1 MVVETDG
8 YLALIEH
15 LSFNLNVFTNTN
27 GDTGNESVE
36 DIITDMI
43 STNIMAIFEQNP
55 ELHSSVRFQLLKEAD
70 SVVADL
76 GEVLAGV
83 WAKKATN
90 EQIVFLDEYIA
101 LVKNLFD
108 SAVAKYD

>member
-15 LSFNLNVFTNTN
+15 LSFNLDIFTTEL
-27 GDTGNESVE
+27 GDTGSESIE
-36 DIITDMI
+36 DVVTDMI
-43 STNIMAIFEQNP
+43 ASNIMVIFEQNP
-55 ELHSSVRFQLLKEAD
+55 ELHASVRFKLLKEAD
-70 SVVADL
+70 AVVEDL

-83 WAKKATN
+83 WNKKATN
-90 EQIVFLDEYIA
+90 EQITFLDEYVA

-108 SAVAKYD
+108 TAIATYD

>member
-15 LSFNLNVFTNTN
+15 LSFNLSVFANEQ
-27 GDTGNESVE
+27 GDTGAESIE
-36 DIITDMI
+36 DIVTDMI
-43 STNIMAIFEQNP
+43 SSNIMAIFEQNP

-70 SVVADL
+70 AVVEDL
-76 GEVLAGV
+76 GEVLAGA
-83 WAKKATN
+83 WTKKATN
-90 EQIVFLDEYIA
+90 QQIEFLDEYIA

-108 SAVAKYD
+108 TAVAKYD

>member
-15 LSFNLNVFTNTN
+15 LAFNLEIFASDD
-27 GDTGNESVE
+27 GDIGKESVE
-36 DIITDMI
+36 DVVTDMVA
-43 STNIMAIFEQNP
+43 SNIMAIFQQNP

-70 SVVADL
+70 MVVEDL

-83 WAKKATN
+83 WGKPATN
-90 EQIVFLDEYIA
+90 GQILFLDEYIA

-108 SAVAKYD
+108 SAVATYD

>member
-15 LSFNLNVFTNTN
+15 LSFNLSVFANEQ
-27 GDTGNESVE
+27 GDTGEESIE
-36 DIITDMI
+36 DIVTDMI
-43 STNIMAIFEQNP
+43 SSNIMAIFEQNP

-70 SVVADL
+70 AVVEDL
-76 GEVLAGV
+76 GEVLAGA
-83 WAKKATN
+83 WTKKATN
-90 EQIVFLDEYIA
+90 QQIEFLDEYIA

-108 SAVAKYD
+108 TAVAKYD

>member
-15 LSFNLNVFTNTN
+15 LSFNLDVFTNSN

-43 STNIMAIFEQNP
+43 SANIMAIFEQNP

-70 SVVADL
+70 AVVADL

>member
-15 LSFNLNVFTNTN
+15 LAFNMDVFTRG
-27 GDTGNESVE
+27 GDTGKESVE
-36 DIITDMI
+36 DVVTDMVA
-43 STNIMAIFEQNP
+43 SNIMAVFEQNP

-70 SVVADL
+70 SVVEDL

-83 WAKKATN
+83 WAKPATN
-90 EQIVFLDEYIA
+90 DQIIFLDEYIA

-108 SAVAKYD
+108 TAVATYD